1 MCRAFILA
9 DDVIGPDHLSYNLN
23 AGLRLS
29 GDRLFI
35 RIGTALAEAVRK
47 FILATL
53 AQCRGNKRQA
63 ADMLEIGIKALY
75 KLFNAY
81 RHD

>member
-9 DDVIGPDHLSYNLN
+9 DDVIGPNHLSYNLN

-29 GDRLFI
+29 GDRLCI
-35 RIGTALAEAVRK
+35 RIGTALAEVVRK
-47 FILATL
+47 LILATL

-63 ADMLEIGIKALY
+63 ADMLKISIKTLH
-75 KLFNAY
+75 KLSNAY